1 MDIPEIKLG
10 DRLVCPIC
18 NKEFT
23 ATEDTKYIA
32 GGGYVCAWKCFLA
45 RVKETQADTK
55 KEKKTKKTE

>member
-18 NKEFT
+18 NNEFT

-32 GGGYVCAWKCFLA
+32 GGGYVCTWKCFLT

-55 KEKKTKKTE
+55 KEKKK